1 MRGRRVWGMIIIC
14 ILLVEGCLNADQSHT
29 AQELYRM
36 ASAGVA
42 GKEHMS
48 FRGMA
53 AIRQSNSS
61 LFEQQI
67 HYEGSL
73 REHDVVEIR
82 TLLPS
87 EEATLAPS
95 HETPTEKKLFSTE
108 EKGGQK
114 SMMRR
119 EQGKWQLSSLGNRE
133 WDGTVGRFNPFHQL
147 SQLDRYNK
155 LISLE
160 SGSPRG
166 VRMLRIELTP
176 ADAKQMLRDELTT
189 EMESMEAH
197 YLKQLQQMDTV
208 AASHKDK
215 LRQEIQHTRKQ
226 EHDEMLSRLKDAE
239 VRAVYHMTVDKA
251 TSLPLRL
258 SSETKLSYKND
269 PEQGEALVTDVFF
282 EGY

>member
-1 MRGRRVWGMIIIC
+1 MRGWRIYAVIIIC
-14 ILLVEGCLNADQSHT
+14 TLLAEGCLNADQGHT
-29 AQELYRM
+29 PQELYRM
-36 ASAGVA
+36 ASAGIA
-42 GKEHMS
+42 GKERMS

-53 AIRQSNSS
+53 AIRRSNSS

-73 REHDVVEIR
+73 RGHDVVEIR
-82 TLLPS
+82 TILPS
-87 EEATLAPS
+87 EEATLSPVHKTS
-95 HETPTEKKLFSTE
+95 SEHKPFSIE
-108 EKGGQK
+108 NKGGPK

-119 EQGKWQLSSLGNRE
+119 EQGKWQLNSLGSRE

-155 LISLE
+155 LVSLE

-166 VRMLRIELTP
+166 VKMLRIELTP

-189 EMESMEAH
+189 EMENMETH
-197 YLKQLQQMDTV
+197 YLKQLQQMDAVATV
-208 AASHKDK
+208 HKDE

-226 EHDEMLSRLKDAE
+226 EQSEMLNRLKDAE
-239 VRAVYHMTVDKA
+239 VRAVYHMTIDKA

>member
-1 MRGRRVWGMIIIC
+1 
-14 ILLVEGCLNADQSHT
+14 
-29 AQELYRM
+29 M

-53 AIRQSNSS
+53 AIRRSNSS

-73 REHDVVEIR
+73 REHEIVEIR

-87 EEATLAPS
+87 EEAMLAPGNGMS
-95 HETPTEKKLFSTE
+95 AEKKLFSTE
-108 EKGGQK
+108 KKGGQK
-114 SMMRR
+114 STMRR
-119 EQGKWQLSSLGNRE
+119 AQGKWQLNSLGSRE

-155 LISLE
+155 LVSLE

-189 EMESMEAH
+189 EMEGMETH
-197 YLKQLQQMDTV
+197 YLKQLQQMDKV
-208 AASHKDK
+208 ATAHKDK

-226 EHDEMLSRLKDAE
+226 EQSEMLGRLKDAE
-239 VRAVYHMTVDKA
+239 VRAVYHMTIDKA